1 MADGPLIYSMARWR
15 VKRYRRDALD
25 DFVFTI
31 VAFAAAYIGGA
42 LFCYAIAHPD
52 LTSVQVLYNWTDA
65 LTWNW

>member
-1 MADGPLIYSMARWR
+1 M
-15 VKRYRRDALD
+15 KRYRRDALD

-52 LTSVQVLYNWTDA
+52 LTSVQVLYNWADA